1 MAKTQREGWSVVF
14 KSGTDYGSELVR
26 DRLADAGI
34 PAVILNHRDHA
45 WNLTHGYLAKV
56 RVLVPDEFAAAAEQ
70 LLAGPGLTEE
80 ELAEIALKGARKD
93 PDQASTG

>member
-1 MAKTQREGWSVVF
+1 MAKARHEGWSVVF

-26 DRLADAGI
+26 NRLADAGI

-56 RVLVPDEFAAAAEQ
+56 RVLVPDDCVDAAGQ
-70 LLAGPGLTEE
+70 ILANPGLTDE
-80 ELAEIALKGARKD
+80 ELTEIALKDARR
-93 PDQASTG
+93 DQDET

>member
-1 MAKTQREGWSVVF
+1 MAKAQREGWSVVF

-26 DRLADAGI
+26 DRLVDAGI

-56 RVLVPDEFAAAAEQ
+56 RVLVPDEFADAAEQ
-70 LLAGPGLTEE
+70 ILAGPGLTDE
-80 ELAEIALKGARKD
+80 ELAEIALKGASTDRG
-93 PDQASTG
+93 QASME